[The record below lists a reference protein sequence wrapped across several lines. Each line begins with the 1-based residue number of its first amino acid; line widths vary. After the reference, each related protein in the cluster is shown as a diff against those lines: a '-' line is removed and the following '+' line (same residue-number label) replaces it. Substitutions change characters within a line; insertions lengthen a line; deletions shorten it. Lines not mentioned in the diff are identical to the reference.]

1 MLLIWLSYPINK
13 GFSRENVSIQENTG
27 TIYLLRPCTDK
38 KWNVDEHIIQKGHS
52 PSRQGRRRFITSQ
65 VTPNLV
71 DILIFPDTFSLQARE
86 IRWEMDLHIH
96 ALWSTVSRDHEERRA
111 RTSAA
116 LGSVATTTKLPYTH
130 EPILCANVVEGDYL
144 RPCISTLSDDQTTK
158 ISVPVYWSA
167 VKCCTFFFFYI
178 LLQNYFLNQSKK
190 RFFFYWRSN
199 KNKSIDH
206 FWICIVRLILLP
218 ENLFICDKTKNY
230 NML

>member
-13 GFSRENVSIQENTG
+13 GFSRENVSIQENIG
-27 TIYLLRPCTDK
+27 TIYLLRPCTYK

-96 ALWSTVSRDHEERRA
+96 ALWSTVSREERRA

-167 VKCCTFFFFYI
+167 VKCCTFFF
-178 LLQNYFLNQSKK
+178 ST
-190 RFFFYWRSN
+190 FFF
-199 KNKSIDH
+199 
-206 FWICIVRLILLP
+206 
-218 ENLFICDKTKNY
+218 KTIF
-230 NML
+230 